1 MGAKIPDV
9 QEQIQEDIITYLE
22 GKPTGW
28 IWYGKEAQ
36 DVADDLCQIVV
47 DNFKVIRNH

>member
-9 QEQIQEDIITYLE
+9 EEQIQEDISTYLD
-22 GKPTGW
+22 GKVDEETFNL
-28 IWYGKEAQ
+28 IL
-36 DVADDLCQIVV
+36 DDLCQIVV